1 VAHDFN
7 NMLTIVHL
15 STRLLK
21 QQLHAE
27 DPLLE
32 YVQQIEEA
40 GGRATALTKQL
51 LSFSRRDVIEPHV
64 VDLNL
69 EIGRLSRMLQRVIG
83 EDIEFVTVLTD
94 GLWPV
99 YLDPAQID
107 QGIVN
112 LAINARDAMP
122 GGGRLTIE
130 TANTTLSAADT
141 APQVDL
147 LPGDYVKL
155 TVTDTGV
162 GMGDDV
168 KAHLFEPFFTTKER
182 GHGTGLGLSTVFGI
196 IKQSGGHIWVDSEL
210 GRGTAVQIYLPR
222 TDKVESPDLLQVSP
236 ASALR
241 GSETILVVE
250 DYAGVRDLATQ
261 ILRAHGYQVLTAKNG
276 AEALRISLR
285 HSQAI
290 HLLLTDMVMPGMNG
304 RELAEQIQAQRPGI
318 RIVYMSGYGSRLYED
333 PSAVGQGVAF
343 LAKPLTVEALT
354 DKVRAVLDV
363 PRSG

>member
-1 VAHDFN
+1 
-7 NMLTIVHL
+7 M
-15 STRLLK
+15 
-21 QQLHAE
+21 
-27 DPLLE
+27 
-32 YVQQIEEA
+32 
-40 GGRATALTKQL
+40 
-51 LSFSRRDVIEPHV
+51 
-64 VDLNL
+64 
-69 EIGRLSRMLQRVIG
+69 
-83 EDIEFVTVLTD
+83 
-94 GLWPV
+94 
-99 YLDPAQID
+99 
-107 QGIVN
+107 
-112 LAINARDAMP
+112 
-122 GGGRLTIE
+122 
-130 TANTTLSAADT
+130 
-141 APQVDL
+141 
-147 LPGDYVKL
+147 
-155 TVTDTGV
+155 
-162 GMGDDV
+162 
-168 KAHLFEPFFTTKER
+168 
-182 GHGTGLGLSTVFGI
+182 FGI

-318 RIVYMSGYGSRLYED
+318 RIVYMSGYGSRLFED
-333 PSAVGQGVAF
+333 PSALGQGVAF